1 MAQMFILNDVVQFV
15 KIKMLDSI
23 LLLQW
28 YINKE
33 ISKKKDS
40 KNITHCV
47 NGIDLKSLH
56 SRGWFLPF
64 TSLIFSCSSC
74 KFRKYLESNS
84 NGVQQNNVWTT
95 RYNYVTS
102 NTESK
107 KVSLGGSKFLSCP
120 IMMLLRFSLSAARL
134 DNVGTLPST
143 EMGRNKAP
151 LCTNKKKCS
160 RKKSVGVV
168 FIADSL

>member
-1 MAQMFILNDVVQFV
+1 MFILNDAVQFV
-15 KIKMLDSI
+15 KIKLLDNI
-23 LLLQW
+23 LLLAW

-33 ISKKKDS
+33 FFFKKKDS

-102 NTESK
+102 NTENKGFSL
-107 KVSLGGSKFLSCP
+107 SLGGSNFLSGP
-120 IMMLLRFSLSAARL
+120 IMMLLQFSLSTVRL

-143 EMGRNKAP
+143 
-151 LCTNKKKCS
+151 
-160 RKKSVGVV
+160 
-168 FIADSL
+168 

>member
-28 YINKE
+28 YINKKN
-33 ISKKKDS
+33 SNKKDS
-40 KNITHCV
+40 QNITHCV

-84 NGVQQNNVWTT
+84 HVAKQNKVWTT

-102 NTESK
+102 NTENKGFSL
-107 KVSLGGSKFLSCP
+107 SLGGSNFLSGP
-120 IMMLLRFSLSAARL
+120 IMMLLQFSLSTVRL

-143 EMGRNKAP
+143 
-151 LCTNKKKCS
+151 
-160 RKKSVGVV
+160 
-168 FIADSL
+168 